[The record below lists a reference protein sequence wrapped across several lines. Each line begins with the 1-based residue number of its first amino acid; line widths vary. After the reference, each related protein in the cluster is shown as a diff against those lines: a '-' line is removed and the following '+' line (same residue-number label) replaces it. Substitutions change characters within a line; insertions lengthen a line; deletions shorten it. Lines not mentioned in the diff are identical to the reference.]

1 MPEVPPTSDT
11 AKPSLNARV
20 SAVALVVGTVALL
33 ALATQKYSLAPLRLL
48 TMAVLAFG
56 AWAFCDEMG
65 MRKPLIR
72 AGFVAFMFATFARA
86 SAVVDIHSE
95 SLGRFY
101 LLYAFGLMVAMLL
114 WSVAYLHRQR
124 ELKVAGALGALVSI
138 TPIVA
143 LVVGHIALGAGAA
156 LGIGSLLAA
165 TEGAELKDLSAIT
178 TVDAVFGLWAVVT
191 AWFLWRGHIRGSA

>member
-1 MPEVPPTSDT
+1 M
-11 AKPSLNARV
+11 PSLNARV
-20 SAVALVVGTVALL
+20 SSVALVSGTVGLL
-33 ALATQKYSLAPLRLL
+33 GLAMQSYPLAPLRLFS
-48 TMAVLAFG
+48 MALLAFG

-72 AGFVAFMFATFARA
+72 AGFVAFIFATFARA
-86 SAVVDIHSE
+86 SAVVCLHSD
-95 SLGRFY
+95 SLGRLY

-124 ELKVAGALGALVSI
+124 ELKVAGALGALVSV

-143 LVVGHIALGAGAA
+143 LVVGHIVLGAGAA

-165 TEGAELKDLSAIT
+165 TEGAELRDFSAINV
-178 TVDAVFGLWAVVT
+178 VDAVFGLWAIVT
-191 AWFLWRGHIRGSA
+191 AWFLWRGHIRASA